1 MRGLAEKQGKSV
13 EQVKAERDANVPLGR
28 IGKPEEVGAL
38 IAFLA
43 SERAAFITGTSII
56 IDGGGN
62 RNISRRRG
70 LRSEPRRPG
79 AKWCTLP

>member
-1 MRGLAEKQGKSV
+1 VDPGPIATERQEALMRGLAEKQGKSV
-13 EQVKAERDANVPLGR
+13 EQVKAERDAKVPLGR

-43 SERAAFITGTSII
+43 SERAGFITGSSII

-62 RNISRRRG
+62 RNIF
-70 LRSEPRRPG
+70 
-79 AKWCTLP
+79 

>member
-1 MRGLAEKQGKSV
+1 VNVVDPGPIATERQEALMRGLAEKQGKSV
-13 EQVKAERDANVPLGR
+13 EQVKAERDAKVPLGR

-43 SERAAFITGTSII
+43 SERAGFITGSSII

-62 RNISRRRG
+62 RNIF
-70 LRSEPRRPG
+70 
-79 AKWCTLP
+79 

>member
-13 EQVKAERDANVPLGR
+13 EQVKAERDAKVPLGR

-43 SERAAFITGTSII
+43 SERAGFITGSSII

-62 RNISRRRG
+62 RNIF
-70 LRSEPRRPG
+70 
-79 AKWCTLP
+79 

>member
-1 MRGLAEKQGKSV
+1 MNVVDPGPIATERQEALMRGLAEKQGKSV
-13 EQVKAERDANVPLGR
+13 EQVKAERDAKVPLGR

-43 SERAAFITGTSII
+43 SERAGFITGSSII

-62 RNISRRRG
+62 RNIF
-70 LRSEPRRPG
+70 
-79 AKWCTLP
+79 

>member
-1 MRGLAEKQGKSV
+1 MRGLAEKQGKPV
-13 EQVKAERDANVPLGR
+13 EQVKAERDAKVPLGR

-43 SERAAFITGTSII
+43 SERAGFITGASII

-62 RNISRRRG
+62 RNIF
-70 LRSEPRRPG
+70 
-79 AKWCTLP
+79 